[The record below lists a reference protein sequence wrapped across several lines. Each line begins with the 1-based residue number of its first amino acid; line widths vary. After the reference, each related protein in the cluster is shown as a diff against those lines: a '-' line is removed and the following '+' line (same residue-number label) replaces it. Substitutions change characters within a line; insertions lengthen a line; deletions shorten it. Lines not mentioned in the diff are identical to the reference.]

1 MTLATP
7 PQKKSP
13 VSINFATP
21 PPPLS
26 FSLPLACSSLFS
38 NGGTKCSVADTHP
51 HGFGLLD
58 PHPESAFQ
66 MRIPD
71 ADADYKKRNS
81 NICDKKLRFKNLL
94 LDYFKGAVQRGFFR
108 F

>member
-1 MTLATP
+1 
-7 PQKKSP
+7 
-13 VSINFATP
+13 
-21 PPPLS
+21 
-26 FSLPLACSSLFS
+26 
-38 NGGTKCSVADTHP
+38 
-51 HGFGLLD
+51 
-58 PHPESAFQ
+58 

>member
-7 PQKKSP
+7 PQKNLSSLLTLP
-13 VSINFATP
+13 R

-26 FSLPLACSSLFS
+26 LSLPLACSSLFS
-38 NGGTKCSVADTHP
+38 HGGTKCSVADTHP